1 MKRSSIAHIN
11 CSIAQTLDVVGEWWT
26 LLVVRDIMLG
36 HRRFE
41 AIQADLGIARNILT
55 DRLNTLVENG
65 IVDRIRYQVSPD
77 RYEYQLTRRG
87 KDLFPVMIALM
98 NWGDRWIPMPSGQ
111 PIRAIHTGCGG
122 DIETRMIC
130 MSCGEHVADKA
141 AHAIAGPG
149 ATVGKGTAVVARFI
163 ERAVD

>member
-11 CSIAQTLDVVGEWWT
+11 CSIAQTLDIVGEWWT

-77 RYEYQLTRRG
+77 RFEYQLTRRG

-98 NWGDRWIPMPSGQ
+98 NWGDSWAAPSGAPMLLTHECGSVAAPAMVCQ
-111 PIRAIHTGCGG
+111 CCGDAIHLDDIDVIGG
-122 DIETRMIC
+122 PGQVFE
-130 MSCGEHVADKA
+130 VAD
-141 AHAIAGPG
+141 AGRIV
-149 ATVGKGTAVVARFI
+149 TM
-163 ERAVD
+163 